1 MKSKGQTNYSSK
13 ELKSIKAMVATNKNS
28 FKPLSKR
35 KLATLVANTI
45 NRPVTGVYYKLL
57 SMPQKRTYTKRT
69 KEVTTTT
76 PIVSMKKSISFG
88 KPTKIEI
95 SDNGMTFYF

>member
-35 KLATLVANTI
+35 KLATLVANAI
-45 NRPVTGVYYKLL
+45 NRSVTGVYYKLL

-69 KEVTTTT
+69 KEVTTT
-76 PIVSMKKSISFG
+76 PIVSIKKSISFG
-88 KPTKIEI
+88 KPSKIEI

>member
-13 ELKSIKAMVATNKNS
+13 ELKSIKEMVATNKKS
-28 FKPLSKR
+28 VKPLSKR
-35 KLATLVANTI
+35 KLATIVANVI
-45 NRPVTGVYYKLL
+45 NRPLVGVYCKLL
-57 SMPQKRTYTKRT
+57 SMPQKRAYTKRT
-69 KEVTTTT
+69 KEVTTT

-88 KPTKIEI
+88 KPSKIEI

>member
-13 ELKSIKAMVATNKNS
+13 ELKSIKQMVATNKNS

-35 KLATLVANTI
+35 KLATLVANAI
-45 NRPVTGVYYKLL
+45 NRPVIGVYYKLL
-57 SMPQKRTYTKRT
+57 SMPKKRTYTKRT
-69 KEVTTTT
+69 KEVTTT

-88 KPTKIEI
+88 KPSKIEI
-95 SDNGMTFYF
+95 SDTGMTFYF